1 MLNYIW
7 LGLMLISL
15 IFGAITG
22 NLKAVT
28 DAAIEYAGVAV
39 DISLGL
45 IGIMAFWLGIMKI
58 AEKGGIIRILS
69 RAIRPLARILF
80 PDIPKDHPAIGSM
93 MMNVVANWLGL
104 SNAATPLGLKAME
117 ELQELNPDKETATNA
132 QVIFL
137 AINTASIT
145 IIPMTVIAL
154 RTKIALE
161 NNLTGVNPFEVISTG
176 FFASTIAC
184 ITAVTAAKLL
194 QRLPNVKK
202 SNPMNKL
209 SKAEVENE

>member
-7 LGLMLISL
+7 IGLMLISL

-22 NLKAVT
+22 NLSAVT
-28 DAAIEYAGVAV
+28 DAAIEYAGIAV

-58 AEKGGIIRILS
+58 AEKGGLIKIIS
-69 RAIRPLARILF
+69 RLIRPLARVLF
-80 PDIPKDHPAIGSM
+80 PEIPKDHPAIGSM

-104 SNAATPLGLKAME
+104 GNAATPLGLKAME
-117 ELQELNPDKETATNA
+117 ELQELNPQKDTATNA

-145 IIPMTVIAL
+145 FIPMTIIAI
-154 RTKIALE
+154 RTEL
-161 NNLTGVNPFEVISTG
+161 NSMNPFEIISTAI
-176 FFASTIAC
+176 FASTIAC
-184 ITAVTAAKLL
+184 CTAVTAAKLL
-194 QRLPNVKK
+194 QRLPWIKK
-202 SNPMNKL
+202 SNPMNI
-209 SKAEVENE
+209 KAVKEADNE

>member
-7 LGLMLISL
+7 IGLMLVSL
-15 IFGAITG
+15 VFGAITG
-22 NLKAVT
+22 NLKEVT
-28 DAAIEYAGVAV
+28 DAAIEYAGTAV

-69 RAIRPLARILF
+69 KAIRPLARFLF

-104 SNAATPLGLKAME
+104 GNAATPLGLKAME
-117 ELQELNPDKETATNA
+117 ELQELNPQKDTASNA

-145 IIPMTVIAL
+145 FIPMTVIAI
-154 RTKIALE
+154 RTELGAA
-161 NNLTGVNPFEVISTG
+161 NPFEIISTG
-176 FFASTIAC
+176 IFASTVAC
-184 ITAVTAAKLL
+184 ITAITAAKLL
-194 QRLPNVKK
+194 QRLPGVKK
-202 SNPMNKL
+202 SNPLNQQKEKEANNDM
-209 SKAEVENE
+209 

>member
-7 LGLMLISL
+7 IGLMLISL
-15 IFGAITG
+15 IVGAITG
-22 NLKAVT
+22 NLPAVT
-28 DAAIEYAGVAV
+28 DAAIEYAATAV
-39 DISLGL
+39 DIALGL

-58 AEKGGIIRILS
+58 AEKGGIIRLLS
-69 RAIRPLARILF
+69 RLIRPLARFLF
-80 PDIPKDHPAIGSM
+80 PDIPKDHPAIGSI

-145 IIPMTVIAL
+145 IIPMTIIAI
-154 RTKIALE
+154 RTELGAA
-161 NNLTGVNPFEVISTG
+161 NPFEIISTG
-176 FFASTIAC
+176 IFASTVAC

-194 QRLPNVKK
+194 QRIPSIKK
-202 SNPMNKL
+202 SNPLNKKN
-209 SKAEVENE
+209 KAEANDDM